1 MHDSTFKNMRRF
13 LPKVGKKLDWRVSV
27 HSLAAEAASQ

>member
-13 LPKVGKKLDWRVSV
+13 LPKTGVKMDWRQSIHALV
-27 HSLAAEAASQ
+27 AEAAAK